1 MLEEVTA
8 KTQSFV
14 SAIANTPAP
23 VELVMMQ
30 VHDHVKMKLISQ
42 WINGIS
48 RVFQK
53 LFKYFNGTAIAR
65 FFVLRSAGLFLV
77 GFLCG

>member
-1 MLEEVTA
+1 
-8 KTQSFV
+8 
-14 SAIANTPAP
+14 
-23 VELVMMQ
+23 MMQ